1 MMTVGKVDIS
11 ITVYV
16 LKQVKLSRQY
26 VVL

>member
-1 MMTVGKVDIS
+1 MTVGKVDIS